1 MAIPNTDHEPSTF
14 FHASFDSVYLARVL
28 KLTSLEN
35 SLHIKINSQS
45 NRRHASQV
53 QFASNSF
60 SPKQFFYNILGF
72 INLVLNMSDPL
83 SNSMSATLS
92 TSLSATMS
100 SSMSVNFFC
109 QPPCR
114 LPCPC
119 SCQPSYAPPCRPPC
133 QPPCQPPQC
142 HLDAL

>member
-1 MAIPNTDHEPSTF
+1 MSDNADIRIGKYIRMAILNTDHEPSTF

-60 SPKQFFYNILGF
+60 SPKQFFITF
-72 INLVLNMSDPL
+72 
-83 SNSMSATLS
+83 
-92 TSLSATMS
+92 
-100 SSMSVNFFC
+100 
-109 QPPCR
+109 
-114 LPCPC
+114 
-119 SCQPSYAPPCRPPC
+119 
-133 QPPCQPPQC
+133 
-142 HLDAL
+142 